1 MQEKRFKGY
10 SLLSYLSDYW
20 THVEYSESFWM
31 TEVMLLHTC
40 YAVGV
45 ICECLVPF
53 GAFFTGYL
61 LLIYET
67 LKR

>member
-1 MQEKRFKGY
+1 
-10 SLLSYLSDYW
+10 
-20 THVEYSESFWM
+20 VEYSESFWM

-61 LLIYET
+61 LLIYVT